1 MSHIAVYKTTLGEV
15 NIDIL
20 KKALEILALKETDLE
35 IRNYIE
41 DYYGKKHSSWEG
53 NKIIG
58 AIFSRQLQKGV
69 GVSVNKQGHLVLVSH
84 ELGSAFEKIK
94 AGIEHVYKVVALVIV
109 LQNMGYEI
117 QTDEKM
123 TTLEATL
130 NKNKIRIEMKDGGE
144 IVTDLDGFKG
154 KACLEEALKLA
165 EELKAVGVN
174 VDAKNLQPKPESQ
187 IEPPEGQKQIS

>member
-15 NIDIL
+15 NTDIL
-20 KKALEILALKETDLE
+20 KKTLEILALEETGIE
-35 IRNYIE
+35 IRDYIE

-69 GVSVNKQGHLVLVSH
+69 GVSVDKQGHLVFISH
-84 ELGSAFEKIK
+84 ELGPAFEKIK
-94 AGIEHVYKVVALVIV
+94 ARIEHIYKVVALAIA

-117 QTDEKM
+117 QADEKM

-130 NKNKIRIEMKDGGE
+130 NKNKISIEMKGKGD
-144 IVTDLDGFKG
+144 VATDLEGFAG
-154 KACLEEALKLA
+154 KTCFEEAQKLA
-165 EELKAVGVN
+165 EMLKELGVN
-174 VDAKNLQPKPESQ
+174 VDAKDLQPKPESQ
-187 IEPPEGQKQIS
+187 IEPPERQKQSS